1 MAANEK
7 IKTLFRIKKLR
18 TVFIIYWVLLAYII
32 VALVFWFIELYRQNE
47 TIAAFRLEQIQSGI
61 PSNAGYTASD
71 VAKAREGH
79 IHQYIGEGVTFL
91 LFIIGGAVFIFRI
104 VRRQFK
110 QSQQQQ
116 NFMMAVAH
124 ELKTPI
130 AVTKLNLETIQKH
143 KLSEEQQSR
152 LLVNTLQ
159 EANRLNDLCN
169 NMLVASQIEGGGYNM
184 INEQIEL
191 SQLIKDCIHDFGIR
205 FPKKTIIANVAEH
218 IIVNGDYLLL
228 QLAINNLVD
237 NAIKY
242 ADGKTPVHVSLHR
255 ADNLIQIVI
264 SDEGKGITGE
274 DKERIFDKF
283 YRVGNRH
290 TKEAKGTGLGLYLTK
305 KIIEQHKGSIIVT
318 DNKPQGSNF
327 VIDLYG

>member
-1 MAANEK
+1 MAGTKK
-7 IKTLFRIKKLR
+7 IKTLFKINKLR
-18 TVFIIYWVLLAYII
+18 TIFVIYWVLLAYII
-32 VALVFWFIELYRQNE
+32 AALIWWFIALYQQNE
-47 TIAAFRLEQIQSGI
+47 IITQFKKNNSPLSSI
-61 PSNAGYTASD
+61 GYSLSKIED
-71 VAKAREGH
+71 DRERR
-79 IHQYIGEGVTFL
+79 IHQYVGEGVTFL

-143 KLSEEQQSR
+143 KLNEDQQSR
-152 LLVNTLQ
+152 LLGNTLQ

-169 NMLVASQIEGGGYNM
+169 NMLVASQIEGGGYNI
-184 INEQIEL
+184 INEQINLSEL
-191 SQLIKDCIHDFGIR
+191 LKNCVSDFTIR
-205 FPKKTIIANVAEH
+205 FPKKNITTNIAED

-237 NAIKY
+237 NAVKY
-242 ADGKTPVHVSLHR
+242 SDSKTFVT
-255 ADNLIQIVI
+255 ANLKRSSGSIQLRI
-264 SDEGKGITGE
+264 SDEGKGISAE
-274 DKERIFDKF
+274 DKKKIFDKF
-283 YRVGNRH
+283 YRAGNRH
-290 TKEAKGTGLGLYLTK
+290 TREAKGTGLGLYLTK
-305 KIIEQHKGSIIVT
+305 KIVEQHGGSVIVT

-327 VIDLYG
+327 VIDFTNG

>member
-1 MAANEK
+1 MAGTEK
-7 IKTLFRIKKLR
+7 IKTLFRVNRLR
-18 TVFIIYWVLLAYII
+18 TIFIIYWVLLAYII
-32 VALVFWFIELYRQNE
+32 AALIWWFIALYQQNE
-47 TIAAFRLEQIQSGI
+47 TITQFKKNNNALS
-61 PSNAGYTASD
+61 SNNYSSSKIEED
-71 VAKAREGH
+71 RQRR
-79 IHQYIGEGVTFL
+79 IHQYVGEGVTFL

-143 KLSEEQQSR
+143 KLNEDQQSR
-152 LLVNTLQ
+152 LLGNTLQ

-184 INEQIEL
+184 INEQINLSEL
-191 SQLIKDCIHDFGIR
+191 LKNCVNDFAIR
-205 FPKKTIIANVAEH
+205 FPKKTITANIADDTT
-218 IIVNGDYLLL
+218 IDGDYLLL
-228 QLAINNLVD
+228 QLAINNLID

-242 ADGKTPVHVSLHR
+242 SDHKTPVTAILRRTNHS
-255 ADNLIQIVI
+255 IQII
-264 SDEGKGITGE
+264 ITDEGKGVADE
-274 DKERIFDKF
+274 DKKKVFEKF
-283 YRVGNRH
+283 YRAGNRH
-290 TKEAKGTGLGLYLTK
+290 TREAKGTGLGLYLTK
-305 KIIEQHKGSIIVT
+305 KIVEQHKGSIVVT

-327 VIDLYG
+327 VIDFINDN

>member
-1 MAANEK
+1 MAGNKK
-7 IKTLFRIKKLR
+7 IKTLFRVKKLR
-18 TVFIIYWVLLAYII
+18 TIFIIYWILLAYII
-32 VALVFWFIELYRQNE
+32 AALIWWFIALYQQNE
-47 TIAAFRLEQIQSGI
+47 TISQFKKNPNDISSKNYDTSKIEEDRQ
-61 PSNAGYTASD
+61 
-71 VAKAREGH
+71 RR
-79 IHQYIGEGVTFL
+79 IHQYVGEGVTFL

-104 VRRQFK
+104 VQRQFR

-143 KLSEEQQSR
+143 KLNEEQQSR
-152 LLVNTLQ
+152 LLINTLQ

-191 SQLIKDCIHDFGIR
+191 SQLLRECVNDFAIR
-205 FPKKTIIANVAEH
+205 FPKKQITANIAED

-228 QLAINNLVD
+228 QLAINNLID

-242 ADGKTPVHVSLHR
+242 ADSKTPVNVNLLRS
-255 ADNLIQIVI
+255 DDLIQITI
-264 SDEGKGITGE
+264 SDEGKGIADE
-274 DKERIFDKF
+274 DKAKIFDKF

-327 VIDLYG
+327 VIEFVTDK